1 MLRASG
7 AAGADLD
14 PSAPGT
20 DRCGPAGAG
29 VGRDG
34 EVLGMR
40 TRKGGVGG

>member
-1 MLRASG
+1 MLRGGG

-29 VGRDG
+29 VGRDR
-34 EVLGMR
+34 EVLGVR
-40 TRKGGVGG
+40 IGKGSVEG